1 MECSVSGSASEYLDV
16 LYEEY
21 DSFDVQQTTVGVD
34 KEEFG
39 VVEKRP
45 DGVAVRVRIE
55 GDNGI
60 IALPDGD
67 DWVLPGGVLDA
78 DPTREAVAN
87 LVERRTGIR
96 CSIDGLDRVSL
107 VCLQCDSAPGEL
119 WTVSTVFS
127 AAATGGS
134 PRNGAVWQD
143 RSDTVPV
150 PSL

>member
-1 MECSVSGSASEYLDV
+1 MECSVSRSSSAYLDV

-21 DSFDVQQTTVGVD
+21 DRFDIQQTTVGVD
-34 KEEFG
+34 REEYD
-39 VVEKRP
+39 VVDKRP
-45 DGVAVRVRIE
+45 DGVAVRVRVE
-55 GDNGI
+55 GDDGMI
-60 IALPDGD
+60 VLPDGD
-67 DWVLPGGVLDA
+67 DWVLPGGVLNA
-78 DPTREAVAN
+78 DPTREAVAD
-87 LVERRTGIR
+87 LVERRTGIG

-127 AAATGGS
+127 ATATGGS

-143 RSDTVPV
+143 RPDTTPV